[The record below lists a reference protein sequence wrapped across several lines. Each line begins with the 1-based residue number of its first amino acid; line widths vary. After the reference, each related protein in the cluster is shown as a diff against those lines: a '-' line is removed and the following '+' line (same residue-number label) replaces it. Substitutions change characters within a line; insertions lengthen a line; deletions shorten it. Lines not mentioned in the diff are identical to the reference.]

1 MRRIR
6 LPRETRGDLGRKIIR
21 RAGEHI
27 LRILRGDPKVEEDR
41 QDLSVFILMKAR
53 EEDILRLDILM
64 ADAAFMHRRERLSE
78 GDKDSLRLDATKRAF
93 RKPLSQRLAAIKG
106 HHKKGA
112 PLMPAM
118 IFELDHR
125 WMAHARDK
133 PHFTERGLT
142 RGIIRGRPTKELQR
156 DDMIGHLK
164 IEGAI
169 DIGRSP
175 RAEMTIDAIAPSHD
189 LPIAEDGRLTFWR
202 SLGAS
207 KRKSLKQRPAEGPG
221 IRV

>member
-78 GDKDSLRLDATKRAF
+78 GDKNPFRLDAAKRAF
-93 RKPLSQRLAAIKG
+93 R
-106 HHKKGA
+106 
-112 PLMPAM
+112 
-118 IFELDHR
+118 
-125 WMAHARDK
+125 
-133 PHFTERGLT
+133 ERSEEHT
-142 RGIIRGRPTKELQR
+142 SE
-156 DDMIGHLK
+156 
-164 IEGAI
+164 
-169 DIGRSP
+169 
-175 RAEMTIDAIAPSHD
+175 
-189 LPIAEDGRLTFWR
+189 
-202 SLGAS
+202 
-207 KRKSLKQRPAEGPG
+207 
-221 IRV
+221 